1 MRVKERIMNQQLQY
15 AYQPEPLPWWC
26 QLGWQLLIMAAV
38 DVAVTL
44 LLHVIPAI
52 L

>member
-1 MRVKERIMNQQLQY
+1 MQAQLYQQ
-15 AYQPEPLPWWC
+15 PLPWWC
-26 QLGWQLLIMAAV
+26 TLPWQLLIMAAV

-44 LLHVIPAI
+44 LLHVIPA

>member
-1 MRVKERIMNQQLQY
+1 MNQQLQY

-26 QLGWQLLIMAAV
+26 QLGWQLAIMAAV

-44 LLHVIPAI
+44 LLHVIPA